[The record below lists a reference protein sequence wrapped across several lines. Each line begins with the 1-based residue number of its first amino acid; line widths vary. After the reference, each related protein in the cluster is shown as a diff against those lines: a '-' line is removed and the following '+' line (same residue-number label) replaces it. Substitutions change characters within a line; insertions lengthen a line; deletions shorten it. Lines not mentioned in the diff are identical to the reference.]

1 MGEFDW
7 VRWDWQKLLQGER
20 IKVISFANG
29 EVKPVI
35 KDWEKIK
42 NKKVWLTIDYYP
54 DINWNLW
61 LSLLVVDALKRIGIK
76 KIRLEAVWFPYSPQ
90 DKVFVKG
97 EPLSM
102 ELVVRLLEEAGVD
115 EFVVWDVHKIESLR
129 FFTKPVIHKS
139 FIPYFAER
147 LKHRVDKGWVVVSP
161 DKGGKERAK
170 DLAKILGV
178 NWGYLEKER
187 NRQSGKIK
195 IGGLKRVKV
204 SGKNVVLID
213 DFSAGGGTILLA
225 AEKLKNKGARRVL
238 ACVGY
243 RLMSVEKEKK
253 LRNQKVVDEWWFGD
267 QRLA

>member
-90 DKVFVKG
+90 DKVFVKC

-139 FIPYFAER
+139 FIPCFAER
-147 LKHRVDKGWVVVSP
+147 LRHRVDKGWVVVSP

-170 DLAKILGV
+170 DLARILGV
-178 NWGYLEKER
+178 SWGYLEKER
-187 NRQSGKIK
+187 DRQSGKIK

-204 SGKNVVLID
+204 SDKNVVLID

-225 AEKLKNKGARRVL
+225 AEKLKEMGAKQIV
-238 ACVGY
+238 VGVSY
-243 RLMSVEKEKK
+243 WLMEKK
-253 LRNQKVVDEWWFGD
+253 KLEQLKGSGWIDEIVEM
-267 QRLA
+267 